1 MLEHYGIRGMPLKLF
16 QNYLM
21 NRTQFVEINK
31 KSSDVLPIN
40 YGVPQGS
47 VLGPLLFL
55 IYINDLNGAVTHS
68 KVHHF
73 ADDTNMLY
81 ISNSLKD
88 TNRKVNYDLRHIV
101 KWLRANKISINSSK
115 TEFILFRSKHQ
126 NIAKNMNF
134 GISGQKINI
143 ICKAKYLGLI
153 LDEHLTFTY
162 HLENLKLKLNRAN
175 CLLSKIRYFV
185 KFPLLR
191 IICYALFRTHLRYG
205 CQIWGKNK
213 SLIVEAIK
221 RTQNKVLRISNFKVH
236 DNHYLCKE
244 SKIDKLKN
252 IINKS

>member
-1 MLEHYGIRGMPLKLF
+1 
-16 QNYLM
+16 M

-55 IYINDLNGAVTHS
+55 IYINDLNGGVTHS

-88 TNRKVNYDLRHIV
+88 TNRKVNQDLRHIV
-101 KWLRANKISINSSK
+101 KWLWANKILLNSGK
-115 TEFILFRSKHQ
+115 TELILFRSKHK
-126 NIAKNMNF
+126 NITKNMNF
-134 GISGQKINI
+134 RISGQKINI
-143 ICKAKYLGLI
+143 ICKTKYLGLI
-153 LDEHLTFTY
+153 LDEHLTFKY

-191 IICYALFRTHLRYG
+191 TIYYALFDTHLRYG
-205 CQIWGKNK
+205 CQIWGQNQSK
-213 SLIVEAIK
+213 IVEAIK
-221 RTQNKVLRISNFKVH
+221 RTQNKALRILNFKGPQ
-236 DNHYLCKE
+236 E
-244 SKIDKLKN
+244 
-252 IINKS
+252 